1 MSAKH
6 PKTSNR
12 RHAAT
17 MAELADRFALY
28 QQSVQDVQ
36 WEMEFLEKL
45 FQEKRGRKPLSLRED
60 FCGTALAACEWVRR
74 NRHHTAIGVDLDSE
88 VLEWGR
94 RHNLAKLAPAQATR
108 LTLLQADVLT
118 VATPAVDML
127 LAFNFSYWVFK
138 QRSVLREY
146 FQTVR
151 RSLAPDGIFMLD
163 AYGGYDAFR
172 EMSDRQNLGRFTYI
186 WEQAEY
192 EPLSGDTTC
201 HIHFAFPDGSRI
213 RRAFSYYW
221 RLWTLPELRE
231 VLMEAG
237 FARVSVYL
245 EGWDEKNSEGDGI
258 FKPVERGD
266 ADAAWIAYIVA
277 EP

>member
-1 MSAKH
+1 MRA
-6 PKTSNR
+6 NR
-12 RHAAT
+12 RKLPNRRVTAT
-17 MAELADRFALY
+17 MAQRADRFELY

-45 FQEKRGRKPLSLRED
+45 FRDKRGRMPLSLRED

-74 NRHHTAIGVDLDSE
+74 NPHHTAIGVDLDPE

-94 RHNLAKLAPAQATR
+94 RHNLARLTPAQSAR

-127 LAFNFSYWVFK
+127 LAFNFSYWIFK
-138 QRSVLREY
+138 QRPVLREY

-172 EMSDRQNLGRFTYI
+172 EMNERQKFGRFTYI

-192 EPLSGDTTC
+192 EPVSGETIC

-213 RRAFSYYW
+213 RRAFSYHW

-231 VLMEAG
+231 ALMEAG
-237 FARVSVYL
+237 FSRASVYL
-245 EGWDEKNSEGDGI
+245 EGWDEKNNEGNGI
-258 FKPVERGD
+258 YTPVERGE
-266 ADAAWIAYIVA
+266 ADAAWIAYIAA